1 MAALLHARGFH
12 ASRQLLDHYRTLGL
26 QYNAG
31 PKDIK
36 DAFLKLAKRHHPDA
50 NPDDATAVAK
60 FQSIAEAHGEL
71 SDGGKKLLYDQSI
84 GNDFRRPSE
93 PRAEWRPRRG
103 NITAP
108 RPTHPGGR
116 PVDTEAWNAWHYG
129 DENGEYSRES
139 TIDTSRRSRD
149 KNATRT
155 NKWFKR
161 RNVRSHEERQEAAAL
176 NAIRDEKDNVVRR
189 MRERREA
196 RRSGTKAAAE
206 GCAIS

>member
-1 MAALLHARGFH
+1 M
-12 ASRQLLDHYRTLGL
+12 
-26 QYNAG
+26 
-31 PKDIK
+31 
-36 DAFLKLAKRHHPDA
+36 
-50 NPDDATAVAK
+50 
-60 FQSIAEAHGEL
+60 
-71 SDGGKKLLYDQSI
+71 
-84 GNDFRRPSE
+84 
-93 PRAEWRPRRG
+93 
-103 NITAP
+103 
-108 RPTHPGGR
+108 
-116 PVDTEAWNAWHYG
+116 DTEAWNAWHYG

-139 TIDTSRRSRD
+139 TIDASQRSRD

-196 RRSGTKAAAE
+196 RRNGTKAAAE